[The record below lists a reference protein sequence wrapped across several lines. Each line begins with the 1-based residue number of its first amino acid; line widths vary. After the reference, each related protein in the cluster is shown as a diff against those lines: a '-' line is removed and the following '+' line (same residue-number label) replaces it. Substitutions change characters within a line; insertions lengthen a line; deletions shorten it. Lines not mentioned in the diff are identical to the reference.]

1 MKKSSKHAWLE
12 RIVSILCVV
21 LMVASVLF
29 VNNSST
35 SAYAAEEETQL
46 QSQTSSESS
55 VTSASS
61 ASTSE
66 SIQSSS
72 QEQSQTESENA
83 ESSESTE
90 NTESTEAQSSE
101 STESTVSYSY
111 EISDKGILVQAQA
124 PNGSLPEGASL
135 QVLAIEENTQQ
146 YEEVG
151 EKLQEKIEEENY
163 SLAGFL
169 AYDISF
175 IDANG
180 NEVEPSSGSVK
191 VSFSYTEKAIPEE
204 VKNSSNAQNAEIKVL
219 HLVEDESGNVTDVVD
234 LTQQG
239 TASVSASS
247 EKEVESL
254 SFETDSFST
263 VAIPWVM
270 AAADTDSS
278 TAVQPIAST
287 EVDYSLNVEYKKTIQ
302 KLENPEQY
310 KLALDVTGIVRKP
323 ENADILLIV
332 DKSGS
337 MKSAMID
344 DSSTTRTEA
353 LNKAVK
359 TMVDQ
364 IAAYKKLWR
373 TEDQPDINVSVVEF
387 SSGVSNGTRSDSA
400 SQNENNSKPSASIA
414 EGWTQLTDDYKYEMS
429 DPTGGT
435 NWQAGILRA
444 NELMQEKAN
453 DGHKKYVIFLTDG
466 LPTFRYAS
474 GQTAVESGYDSGT
487 SGTHKIYGTG
497 SENYTIETN
506 YGAALAQWKAST
518 YLQSSNLYV
527 VNAGGSTATGNK
539 CDQFVTDTAGYYK
552 TGQAVSAGDSEKL
565 SVVFTQLAADIMYGS
580 HMSDV
585 SIHDT
590 LSDNVDFAAGTDAA
604 TIAKNV
610 KAYMVTSDGT
620 ETEMDSANYTVTV
633 DVEKKSV
640 DVAFKIDE
648 VNYLEDDV
656 TYRIKFDVV
665 VKTQTA
671 IDQLIVTPGYPN
683 TGDETTDAPGNE
695 TSANKGGL
703 WSNDEQNTYLRYTV
717 PNRSFVYEETTV
729 NYKRPVAQIDTVSH
743 TAKKVWEGS
752 EDITTHDAVTAVLK
766 ATVKVDAQGNA
777 QTDERDVSSEIFV
790 GQLANAAEQSLS
802 VDNSWEYTWN
812 YLPKYYHCRDA
823 NGNDVAAEITY
834 TVSEKET
841 PSGYTSKVESS
852 VDSSDSSHTIS
863 TITNTEIPTVLDLKK
878 TNYEGSTELSGA
890 VFALDRK
897 VTGSDGSITWNKVKD
912 IEVSN
917 TGAAELTDLETGSY
931 RLYETTAPE
940 GYTVLDGYIYFDVN
954 LGTITIQTESDSV
967 KQIMLTLEEPKAQAD
982 EEDTGYTLTIK
993 NSPIY
998 SLHQSGGFGI
1008 YPFTIGGVAIIATAL
1023 LLFIKNRQKEGR

>member
-12 RIVSILCVV
+12 RVISILCVV

-46 QSQTSSESS
+46 QSQTSSENS

-61 ASTSE
+61 VSTSE

-83 ESSESTE
+83 ENSESTE
-90 NTESTEAQSSE
+90 NTESTEVPSSE

-111 EISDKGILVQAQA
+111 EISNKGILVQAQA
-124 PNGSLPEGASL
+124 PNGSLPEGVSL

-146 YEEVG
+146 YEEVS

-175 IDANG
+175 VDANG

-204 VKNSSNAQNAEIKVL
+204 VKNSSNAQDAEIKVL

-278 TAVQPIAST
+278 TAVQLIDST
-287 EVDYSLNVEYKKTIQ
+287 EVDSLNVEYKKTIQ
-302 KLENPEQY
+302 KLENPDQY

-337 MKSAMID
+337 MSSAMVD
-344 DSSTTRTEA
+344 DSSTTRMAA
-353 LNKAVK
+353 LNNAVK

-387 SSGVSNGTRSDSA
+387 SSGVSSAGRSDS
-400 SQNENNSKPSASIA
+400 SYQNENNSTPSASIA
-414 EGWTQLTDDYKYEMS
+414 EGWKQLTDDYEYELS
-429 DPTGGT
+429 NPTGGT

-474 GQTAVESGYDSGT
+474 GQTAVASGYDSGT

-497 SENYTIETN
+497 KESTTIETN

-518 YLQSSNLYV
+518 YLQSSSLYV

-552 TGQAVSAGDSEKL
+552 TGQAVSAGNSEKL
-565 SVVFTQLAADIMYGS
+565 AEVFTQLAADIMYGS

-610 KAYMVTSDGT
+610 KAYTVASDGT

-648 VNYLEDDV
+648 VNYLKDDV

-703 WSNDEQNTYLRYTV
+703 WSNDEQNTYLTYTV
-717 PNRSFVYEETTV
+717 PNKSFVYEETTV

-743 TAKKVWEGS
+743 TAKKVWEDS

-777 QTDERDVSSEIFV
+777 QTDERDVSAEIFV
-790 GQLANAAEQSLS
+790 GQLANTAEQSLS
-802 VDNSWEYTWN
+802 ADNSWEYTWN

-823 NGNDVAAEITY
+823 SGNDVAAEITY

-841 PSGYTSKVESS
+841 PSGYKSRVESS
-852 VDSSDSSHTIS
+852 VDSSDSSRTIS

-897 VTGSDGSITWNKVKD
+897 VTGSDGSITWSKVKD
-912 IEVSN
+912 IEVAN
-917 TGAAELTDLETGSY
+917 TGEAELTDLETGSY

-940 GYTVLDGYIYFDVN
+940 GYTVLDGYIYFDVK
-954 LGTITIQTESDSV
+954 LGTITIQTEDDSV
-967 KQIMLTLEEPKAQAD
+967 KQIMLTLEEPKAQTD
-982 EEDTGYTLTIK
+982 GEDTGYTLTIK

-1008 YPFTIGGVAIIATAL
+1008 YPFTIGGVAIISTAL